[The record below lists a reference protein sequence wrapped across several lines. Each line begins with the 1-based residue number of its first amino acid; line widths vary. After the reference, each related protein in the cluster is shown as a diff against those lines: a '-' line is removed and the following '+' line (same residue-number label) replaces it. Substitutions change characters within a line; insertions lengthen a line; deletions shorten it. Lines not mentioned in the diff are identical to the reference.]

1 MQGNGS
7 SGFWFMALLGC
18 CFLLLLGL
26 MRNAEAAVHHVVSH
40 RRSPHMVRPIRKLFF
55 HPPRKTGVGDSAS
68 QDVSGHAVRYIRRPV
83 PTALGRQDHII
94 LRPRM
99 TAWHRHG
106 RASHDVSH
114 STYLWCVPY
123 ARRIS
128 HIDLIGDAFLW
139 WAEASGR
146 YARGA
151 RPAPGAV
158 LAFHATAQMPLGHV
172 AVVSRVVDSREIL
185 VDQAN
190 WVHNRI
196 SRNIRVVDISP
207 DNNWTDVEV
216 ETTAGTLGVPYPTYG
231 FIYDQSPDGMMI
243 AKGNST
249 GTEVA
254 EAPHIRKLTL
264 VAPHR
269 NLQ

>member
-7 SGFWFMALLGC
+7 SSFWFMVLLGC
-18 CFLLLLGL
+18 CFLFIGL
-26 MRNAEAAVHHVVSH
+26 MRNAEAVVHHAVPH
-40 RRSPHMVRPIRKLFF
+40 RRNVHVVRPVHKAWFRPVQK
-55 HPPRKTGVGDSAS
+55 
-68 QDVSGHAVRYIRRPV
+68 SGKMRTISSHIVRYIKRPV
-83 PTALGRQDHII
+83 PTALGREDHVI
-94 LRPRM
+94 P
-99 TAWHRHG
+99 ASKRHG
-106 RASHDVSH
+106 RRLYHYVSH

-128 HIDLIGDAFLW
+128 HVDLVGDAFLW

-151 RPAPGAV
+151 RPEQGAV

-172 AVVSRVVDSREIL
+172 AVVSRVINSREVL

-190 WVHNRI
+190 WVHNQI
-196 SRNIRVVDISP
+196 SRNVRVVDISR

-216 ETTAGTLGVPYPTYG
+216 QTTAGTMGVPYPTYG

-243 AKGNST
+243 ANAKGQGT

-254 EAPHIRKLTL
+254 EAPRVRKITL
-264 VAPHR
+264 SAPHR